1 MKKYHAGILIV
12 DDEIEIVRL
21 LRYNLVAQGYQVFT
35 ASSGEEALT
44 EVTRHRPDLV
54 LLDLNL
60 PDMSGLEVCQQIRES
75 SALPIIVLSVKDRE
89 RDKVQALELG
99 ADDYVAKPFGIQ
111 EVLARIRV
119 ALRRLQPSTAG
130 NPERRIQ
137 IGPLRVDLEQHRV
150 WLNEQEIMLTPTEYN
165 LLKILLTQ
173 RGKVLTRQMLK
184 NMVRGTRAEVSTH
197 SLHVHMAQLRHKIE
211 PAPDQPRFILT
222 IPGVGYRFSDEEE
235 TNLKS

>member
-1 MKKYHAGILIV
+1 MKKHLAGILVV

-21 LRYNLVAQGYQVFT
+21 LRYNLAAQGYQVFT
-35 ASSGEEALT
+35 ASSGEEALK
-44 EVTRHRPDLV
+44 EVMRHRPDLV

-60 PDMSGLEVCQQIRES
+60 PDMSGLEVCKQIRAS
-75 SALPIIVLSVKDRE
+75 SALPIIVLSIKDRE

-119 ALRRLQPSTAG
+119 ALRRQQFSPAG
-130 NPERRIQ
+130 MPKRRIQ
-137 IGPLRVDLEQHRV
+137 IGPLRVDLEQQRV

-165 LLKILLTQ
+165 LLKVLLTQ

-211 PAPDQPRFILT
+211 PIPDQPRFILT
-222 IPGVGYRFSDEEE
+222 IPGVGYRFNDEEE
-235 TNLKS
+235 E

>member
-1 MKKYHAGILIV
+1 MKKHLAAILIV

-21 LRYNLVAQGYQVFT
+21 LRYNLTAQGYQVFT
-35 ASSGEEALT
+35 ATSGEEALK
-44 EVTRHRPDLV
+44 EVARHRPDLV

-60 PDMSGLEVCQQIRES
+60 PDMSGLEVCKQIRES
-75 SALPIIVLSVKDRE
+75 SALPIIVLSIKDRE
-89 RDKVQALELG
+89 HDKVQALELG
-99 ADDYVAKPFGIQ
+99 ADDYVSKPFGIQ

-119 ALRRLQPSTAG
+119 ALRRLQVSEPG
-130 NPERRIQ
+130 MPKQRIQ
-137 IGPLRVDLEQHRV
+137 IGPLRVDLEQRRV

-165 LLKILLTQ
+165 LLKVLMTQ

-211 PAPDQPRFILT
+211 PTPDQPRFILT
-222 IPGVGYRFSDEEE
+222 IPGVGYRFSDDEEA
-235 TNLKS
+235 

>member
-1 MKKYHAGILIV
+1 MKKHLAGILVV

-35 ASSGEEALT
+35 ASSGEEALK
-44 EVTRHRPDLV
+44 EVTRHRPDLI

-60 PDMSGLEVCQQIRES
+60 PDMSGLEVCKQIRAS
-75 SALPIIVLSVKDRE
+75 SALPIIVLSIKDRE

-119 ALRRLQPSTAG
+119 ALRRQPFSPASLSK
-130 NPERRIQ
+130 RRIQ
-137 IGPLRVDLEQHRV
+137 IGPLRVDLEQQRV
-150 WLNEQEIMLTPTEYN
+150 WLSEQEIMLTPTEYN

-211 PAPDQPRFILT
+211 PIPDQPRFILT
-222 IPGVGYRFSDEEE
+222 IPGVGYRFNDEEE
-235 TNLKS
+235 E